1 MSREHLVIL
10 GAGPGGYTA
19 AFLAADRGMKVTLV
33 DAQKSPGGVCLH
45 KGCIPSK
52 ALLHVAG
59 NINESRLAKEWG
71 VDFGDPTIDLDRLR
85 NWKEGVLLKMSGG
98 LTMLCKQRGVNYIH
112 GSAAFKDSHTITVS
126 GRDPL
131 EFDHCILATGS
142 RPALPKLF
150 QEGGP
155 RIMDST
161 AALTLTDIPQ
171 RLLVVGGGYIGL
183 EIGSVYAALGSR
195 VCVVEMTNELLP
207 SVDRDLV
214 RPLQGKL
221 SKDFEAIHLNTLVT
235 SVVAEGNSVSVI
247 MKSGEET
254 VEETFD
260 RILVSVGR
268 CPNSDAIGLNNTE
281 VELDGN
287 GFVKVD
293 EKQKTTDSSILGIG
307 DVVGGPMLAHKASY
321 EARVAVEGL
330 AGEETRPSNR
340 TVPAVVFTDPE
351 IAWCGLTESDA
362 RLKGEKVEIARFPWA
377 ASGRAQALG
386 RTNGI
391 SKLVLEAGTGRV
403 LGVGIVGHGA
413 GELIA
418 EGVLAIEMG
427 ATAKDLAHTIHPHPT
442 LSETLMEAAEV
453 FFGTATHVHKRSRK

>member
-183 EIGSVYAALGSR
+183 EMGSVYAALGSR

-207 SVDRDLV
+207 SADRDLV

>member
-183 EIGSVYAALGSR
+183 EMGSVYAALGSR

-281 VELDGN
+281 VELDEN

-386 RTNGI
+386 RTNG
-391 SKLVLEAGTGRV
+391 
-403 LGVGIVGHGA
+403 
-413 GELIA
+413 
-418 EGVLAIEMG
+418 
-427 ATAKDLAHTIHPHPT
+427 
-442 LSETLMEAAEV
+442 
-453 FFGTATHVHKRSRK
+453 

>member
-183 EIGSVYAALGSR
+183 EMGSVYAALGSR
-195 VCVVEMTNELLP
+195 ICVVEMTNELLP
-207 SVDRDLV
+207 GVDQDLV

>member
-52 ALLHVAG
+52 ALLHVAW

-183 EIGSVYAALGSR
+183 EMGAVYAALGSR

-391 SKLVLEAGTGRV
+391 SKLVLEPGTGRV

>member
-183 EIGSVYAALGSR
+183 EMGSVYAALGSR

-221 SKDFEAIHLNTLVT
+221 SKAFEAIHLNTLVT

-281 VELDGN
+281 VELDEN

-391 SKLVLEAGTGRV
+391 SKLVLEPGTGRV

>member
-183 EIGSVYAALGSR
+183 EMGSVYAALGSR

-221 SKDFEAIHLNTLVT
+221 SKAFEAIHLNTLVT

-281 VELDGN
+281 VELDEN

-307 DVVGGPMLAHKASY
+307 DVVGRPMLAHKASY

>member
-207 SVDRDLV
+207 SADRDLV

-221 SKDFEAIHLNTLVT
+221 NKDFEAIHLNTLVT

-391 SKLVLEAGTGRV
+391 SKLVLEPGTGRV

>member
-183 EIGSVYAALGSR
+183 EMGSVYAALGSR

-268 CPNSDAIGLNNTE
+268 CPNSDAIRLNNTE
-281 VELDGN
+281 VELDEN

>member
-1 MSREHLVIL
+1 MSREHLIIL

-183 EIGSVYAALGSR
+183 EMGSVYAALGSR

-221 SKDFEAIHLNTLVT
+221 SKAFEAIHLNTLVT
-235 SVVAEGNSVSVI
+235 SVVAEENSVSVI

-281 VELDGN
+281 VELDEN

-293 EKQKTTDSSILGIG
+293 EQQKTTDSSILGIG

-321 EARVAVEGL
+321 EARVAVGGL
-330 AGEETRPSNR
+330 VGEETRPSNR

-391 SKLVLEAGTGRV
+391 SKLVLEPGTGRV

>member
-183 EIGSVYAALGSR
+183 EMGSVYAALGSR

-377 ASGRAQALG
+377 ASGKAQALG

>member
-126 GRDPL
+126 GWDTI

-183 EIGSVYAALGSR
+183 EMGSVYAALGSR

-207 SVDRDLV
+207 SADRDLV

-221 SKDFEAIHLNTLVT
+221 NKDFEAIHLNTLVT

-281 VELDGN
+281 VELDEN

-391 SKLVLEAGTGRV
+391 SKLVLEPGTGRV

>member
-207 SVDRDLV
+207 SADRDLV

-221 SKDFEAIHLNTLVT
+221 NKDFEAIHLNTLVT

-281 VELDGN
+281 VELDEN

>member
-161 AALTLTDIPQ
+161 AALTLSDIPQ

-183 EIGSVYAALGSR
+183 EMGSVYAALGSR

-281 VELDGN
+281 VELDEN

-453 FFGTATHVHKRSRK
+453 FFGTATHIHKRPKK

>member
-183 EIGSVYAALGSR
+183 EMGSVYAALGSR

-281 VELDGN
+281 VELDEN

-377 ASGRAQALG
+377 ASGKAQALG

-453 FFGTATHVHKRSRK
+453 FFGTATHVRKRPKK

>member
-171 RLLVVGGGYIGL
+171 RLLVVGGGYTGL
-183 EIGSVYAALGSR
+183 EMGSVYAALGSR

-247 MKSGEET
+247 MKSGEEI

-268 CPNSDAIGLNNTE
+268 TPNSDAIGLNNTE
-281 VELDGN
+281 VELDEN

-293 EKQKTTDSSILGIG
+293 EQQKTTDSSILGIG

>member
-1 MSREHLVIL
+1 
-10 GAGPGGYTA
+10 
-19 AFLAADRGMKVTLV
+19 
-33 DAQKSPGGVCLH
+33 
-45 KGCIPSK
+45 
-52 ALLHVAG
+52 
-59 NINESRLAKEWG
+59 
-71 VDFGDPTIDLDRLR
+71 
-85 NWKEGVLLKMSGG
+85 
-98 LTMLCKQRGVNYIH
+98 
-112 GSAAFKDSHTITVS
+112 
-126 GRDPL
+126 
-131 EFDHCILATGS
+131 
-142 RPALPKLF
+142 
-150 QEGGP
+150 
-155 RIMDST
+155 MDST

-171 RLLVVGGGYIGL
+171 HLLVVGGGYIGL
-183 EIGSVYAALGSR
+183 EMGSVYAALGSR

-207 SVDRDLV
+207 SADRDLV

-221 SKDFEAIHLNTLVT
+221 NKDFEAIHLNTLVT

>member
-155 RIMDST
+155 RVMDST

-183 EIGSVYAALGSR
+183 EMGSVYAALGSR

-207 SVDRDLV
+207 SADRDLV

-221 SKDFEAIHLNTLVT
+221 NKDFEAIHLNTLVT

-281 VELDGN
+281 VELDEN

>member
-1 MSREHLVIL
+1 
-10 GAGPGGYTA
+10 
-19 AFLAADRGMKVTLV
+19 
-33 DAQKSPGGVCLH
+33 
-45 KGCIPSK
+45 
-52 ALLHVAG
+52 
-59 NINESRLAKEWG
+59 LAKEWG

-183 EIGSVYAALGSR
+183 EMGSVYAALGSR

-281 VELDGN
+281 VELDEN

-391 SKLVLEAGTGRV
+391 SKLVLEPGTGRV

>member
-183 EIGSVYAALGSR
+183 EMGSVYAALGSR

-362 RLKGEKVEIARFPWA
+362 RLKGRKVEIARFPWA

-453 FFGTATHVHKRSRK
+453 FFGTATHVRKRPKK

>member
-1 MSREHLVIL
+1 
-10 GAGPGGYTA
+10 
-19 AFLAADRGMKVTLV
+19 
-33 DAQKSPGGVCLH
+33 
-45 KGCIPSK
+45 
-52 ALLHVAG
+52 
-59 NINESRLAKEWG
+59 
-71 VDFGDPTIDLDRLR
+71 
-85 NWKEGVLLKMSGG
+85 
-98 LTMLCKQRGVNYIH
+98 
-112 GSAAFKDSHTITVS
+112 
-126 GRDPL
+126 
-131 EFDHCILATGS
+131 
-142 RPALPKLF
+142 
-150 QEGGP
+150 
-155 RIMDST
+155 
-161 AALTLTDIPQ
+161 
-171 RLLVVGGGYIGL
+171 
-183 EIGSVYAALGSR
+183 
-195 VCVVEMTNELLP
+195 MTNELLP
-207 SVDRDLV
+207 SADRDLV

-268 CPNSDAIGLNNTE
+268 TPNSDAIGLNNTE

-330 AGEETRPSNR
+330 TGEETRPSNR

-391 SKLVLEAGTGRV
+391 SKLVLEPGTGRV